1 MEFALTTDSLAK
13 RFGSGSGS
21 VPALQGVS
29 ISVKRGE
36 IYSLLG
42 PNGAGKTTFIKCL
55 LGIVFP
61 TAGSGYIL
69 GMPLGSILAKEKI
82 GYLPENHRYPLHL
95 TGEKVLWYFGR
106 LSGLEPNILAARIEE
121 TLHLVGMSDW
131 RKVKVRKYSKGMMQ
145 RLGLAQSLINDPD
158 LIILDEPTDG
168 VDPVG
173 RKEIREVL
181 TKLRARGKTIFLN
194 SHLLSEVERVS
205 DRVAILRKG
214 EVITEGSVDQLTSK
228 KDQYDIHVGDSYK
241 EQAKSL
247 LAGTFR
253 NEVDGVIHAEFMST
267 EEVNAAIDRLR
278 SGGVLIESLVPKK
291 SSLEDIFIE
300 LIGTSEITK
309 SH

>member
-13 RFGSGSGS
+13 RFGSGSTS
-21 VPALQGVS
+21 VPALQGVN

-95 TGEKVLWYFGR
+95 TGEQVLRYFGK
-106 LSGLEPNILAARIEE
+106 LSGVEHHLLDNRINE
-121 TLHLVGMSDW
+121 TLSLVGMSDW
-131 RKVKVRKYSKGMMQ
+131 RTMKVKKYSKGMMQ
-145 RLGLAQSLINDPD
+145 RLGLAQALINDPD
-158 LIILDEPTDG
+158 LVVLDEPTDG

-173 RKEIREVL
+173 RKEIRHVL
-181 TKLRARGKTIFLN
+181 MELKSRGKTVFLN

-205 DRVAILRKG
+205 DRVAIMRKG
-214 EVITEGSVDQLTSK
+214 EVITEGSVDVLTSR
-228 KDQYDIHVGDSYK
+228 KDQYDIKVGSEYND
-241 EQAKSL
+241 QAKNL
-247 LAGTFR
+247 LGTAYR
-253 NEVDGVIHAEFMST
+253 TQTDGIIHAEFLST
-267 EEVNAAIDRLR
+267 EEVNSAIDKLR

-300 LIGTSEITK
+300 LIGSSDVTRT
-309 SH
+309 H